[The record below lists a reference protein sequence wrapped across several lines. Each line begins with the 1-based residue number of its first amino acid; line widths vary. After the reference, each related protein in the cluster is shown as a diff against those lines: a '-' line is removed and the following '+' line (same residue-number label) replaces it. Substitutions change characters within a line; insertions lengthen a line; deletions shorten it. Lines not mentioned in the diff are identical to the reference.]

1 MATANPA
8 YSAPK
13 DLTRC
18 GICNE
23 IINEPKALPCLHT
36 FCLECIREW
45 SKPSRESVTCP
56 IVACKKTTP
65 MPSNGVD
72 GLHGNVFVSSLI
84 DRRSVVYEIC
94 NKQIVGFSTR
104 IIPELN
110 TFRKPSYLENKRYN
124 LQYLIQRNLR
134 LV

>member
-1 MATANPA
+1 MATANPV
-8 YSAPK
+8 YSPPK

-45 SKPSRESVTCP
+45 SKPNRKSVTCP

-65 MPSNGVD
+65 MPPNGVD
-72 GLHGNVFVSSLI
+72 GLPGNVFVSSLI
-84 DRRSVVYEIC
+84 DRRSVIYEI
-94 NKQIVGFSTR
+94 
-104 IIPELN
+104 
-110 TFRKPSYLENKRYN
+110 
-124 LQYLIQRNLR
+124 
-134 LV
+134 